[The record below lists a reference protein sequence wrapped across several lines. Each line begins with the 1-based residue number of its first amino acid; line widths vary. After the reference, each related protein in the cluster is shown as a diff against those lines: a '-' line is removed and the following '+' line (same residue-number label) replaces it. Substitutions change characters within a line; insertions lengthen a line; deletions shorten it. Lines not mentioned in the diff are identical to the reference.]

1 MRATSITKGTN
12 LESLCLLLKHELNAL
27 GFITDCT
34 VLNSRSIKIGLHMI
48 SFRVDTK
55 RLGYN
60 ARIGA
65 YVKSPKGY
73 KRTDVPTWDQRVQFN
88 DTVNRVFDQLG
99 LQATIRS
106 GCYTVR
112 NRDGAMTEQD
122 WHDQSPSWMGSQGEL
137 YNHYTWEI
145 MSKIVSE
152 ADAREECD
160 SDRLEQEHREAQ
172 RPKRLAAARE
182 KRAVEKAFHIQR
194 YVTLDG
200 YHEWEKGQNGKR
212 VTHATFRKL
221 LKQMPGY
228 QARRIRQASIVRTL
242 TA

>member
-152 ADAREECD
+152 AEAREECD
-160 SDRLEQEHREAQ
+160 SDRLEQEHRA
-172 RPKRLAAARE
+172 KRQERARLMRLE
-182 KRAVEKAFHIQR
+182 
-194 YVTLDG
+194 
-200 YHEWEKGQNGKR
+200 
-212 VTHATFRKL
+212 
-221 LKQMPGY
+221 
-228 QARRIRQASIVRTL
+228 RQAVKQFQ
-242 TA
+242 AVV